1 MPPIKDTVKEKY
13 AEALEKAKEK
23 KDTVCC
29 SEGSVAEHNPPEKGL
44 FSDGLIAP
52 SFGCIFD
59 LPGRAD
65 IKVGDVIVDFGSG
78 SGYDLIRAAKLSGS
92 HGKAIGIDMTPE
104 MVQQAKENIE
114 KMGLA
119 NVEIK
124 LGEIEKVPLEDE
136 VADIVISNCVI
147 NLSLNKQAV
156 FNEAYR
162 ILKPGGRLVDADKI
176 VEEELPQSLRDNP
189 DAWCGCVSGAL
200 TKEGYTKI
208 MEKAGFKDIEITIED
223 KSSFE
228 WNGKKYTLLNGILRA
243 VKK

>member
-1 MPPIKDTVKEKY
+1 MSPIKETVKEKY

-29 SEGSVAEHNPPEKGL
+29 TEGSVLEHKRPERGL
-44 FSDGLIAP
+44 FGKDLIAP

-59 LPGRAD
+59 LPGRVD
-65 IKVGDVIVDFGSG
+65 IKDGDVVVDFGSG

-92 HGKAIGIDMTPE
+92 NGKAIGIDMTPE
-104 MVQQAKENIE
+104 MVQQAKENVE

-119 NVEIK
+119 NIEIK

-147 NLSLNKQAV
+147 NLSPNKQAV

-162 ILKPGGRLVDADKI
+162 ILKSGGRLVDADKI
-176 VEEELPQSLRDNP
+176 AEEELPQNLRENP

-200 TKEGYTKI
+200 TKEGYIEI
-208 MEKAGFKDIEITIED
+208 MEKAGFKEIEITIDD

-228 WNGKKYTLLNGILRA
+228 WEGKKYTLLNGILRA